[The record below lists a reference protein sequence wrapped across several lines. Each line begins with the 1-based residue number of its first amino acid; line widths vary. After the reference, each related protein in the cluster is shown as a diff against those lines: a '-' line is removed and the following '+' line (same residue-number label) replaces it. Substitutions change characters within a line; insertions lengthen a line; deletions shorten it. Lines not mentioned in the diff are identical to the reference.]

1 MDRGEERQ
9 LRSVVG
15 SLSWISRQARP
26 DILYRESKLQS
37 SIKGAT
43 IATLHEANKVLEMAL
58 KGRDLKL
65 RYRNG
70 PFDFERLGVLTASDA
85 SFAGEPKDRSQRVC
99 RATPQAETYALQNA
113 QESGDR
119 MRAALAE
126 LYGNG
131 SKGTD
136 WDLRARMKIPHICP
150 TDCRSLA
157 DNLNTEAPSRVQDK
171 RLQIEL
177 SALSQSI
184 FTEDGVR
191 SVEAY
196 PYGGDRVDWIDTAT
210 QAVDCFT
217 KSMKPDFLIKV
228 IDSGV
233 YKMSRAVACR
243 RYIHGHTSCVPW

>member
-1 MDRGEERQ
+1 
-9 LRSVVG
+9 
-15 SLSWISRQARP
+15 
-26 DILYRESKLQS
+26 
-37 SIKGAT
+37 
-43 IATLHEANKVLEMAL
+43 MAL

-70 PFDFERLGVLTASDA
+70 PFEFERLGVLTASDA
-85 SFAGEPKDRSQRVC
+85 SFAGESKDRSQQGRIHFLAPTHQLSDPDCSEYDVMVVSFSSTTIKRVC
-99 RATPQAETYALQNA
+99 RTTLQAETYALQNA

-119 MRAALAE
+119 IRAALAE

-136 WDLRARMKIPHICP
+136 WDLRARMKIPHICL

-177 SALSQSI
+177 SALRQSI
-184 FTEDGVR
+184 CTKDGVR

-196 PYGGDRVDWIDTAT
+196 PWGGDRVDWTDAAT
-210 QAVDCFT
+210 QAADCFT

-228 IDSGV
+228 VDSGV
-233 YKMSRAVACR
+233 YKVSR
-243 RYIHGHTSCVPW
+243 SKL